1 MCYFRGGFYFAF
13 PLQVFLSPSFPFFIF
28 FRLTP
33 GVCFQANQGIL
44 RHEKKRKI
52 EVKVAELEDLLVDQ
66 NDLSPEQ
73 IQEKVRDA

>member
-1 MCYFRGGFYFAF
+1 M
-13 PLQVFLSPSFPFFIF
+13 
-28 FRLTP
+28 
-33 GVCFQANQGIL
+33 CFQANQGIL

-73 IQEKVRDA
+73 IQEKVSDA

>member
-1 MCYFRGGFYFAF
+1 MLFSFFAF
-13 PLQVFLSPSFPFFIF
+13 LKYFKSFPLIIF
-28 FRLTP
+28 FRSTQCLI
-33 GVCFQANQGIL
+33 FQANQGIL

>member
-1 MCYFRGGFYFAF
+1 M
-13 PLQVFLSPSFPFFIF
+13 I
-28 FRLTP
+28 
-33 GVCFQANQGIL
+33 FQANQGIL

-73 IQEKVRDA
+73 IQEKVRDAHTTNRYLLPVLTDFQFTK